1 MLLCVRLVRGCAV
14 NAGLKPALLF
24 YGQCELHLPTRIA
37 SFRSSHVVY
46 LLIIVMATDT
56 KTDSSA
62 YAESSQ
68 PGLNNSTAET
78 VEQVKRATA
87 QGVDKL
93 GYLDKYFGEFYQEYK
108 RPLIALGL
116 IFGLF
121 LSIKLTL
128 AILEAINDVPV
139 LAPLFELIG
148 LLYSGWFVYRYLLKA
163 SNRSELAS
171 EMNVLKD
178 QILGRASQL

>member
-1 MLLCVRLVRGCAV
+1 M
-14 NAGLKPALLF
+14 
-24 YGQCELHLPTRIA
+24 A
-37 SFRSSHVVY
+37 SFRSFPVVY
-46 LLIIVMATDT
+46 LEIIVMTTDT
-56 KTDSSA
+56 KPDSSV

-68 PGLNNSTAET
+68 PNPSDATTDSTAET
-78 VEQVKRATA
+78 VEQVKRVTA
-87 QGVDKL
+87 QVVDKL
-93 GYLDKYFGEFYQEYK
+93 GYLDKYFGEFFQEYK

-116 IFGLF
+116 FFGLF

-128 AILEAINDVPV
+128 AVLEAINDVPV

-148 LLYSGWFVYRYLLKA
+148 LLYSGWFVYRYMLKA

-171 EMNVLKD
+171 EMNALKD

>member
-1 MLLCVRLVRGCAV
+1 
-14 NAGLKPALLF
+14 
-24 YGQCELHLPTRIA
+24 
-37 SFRSSHVVY
+37 
-46 LLIIVMATDT
+46 MATDT

-68 PGLNNSTAET
+68 PGLNNSAENSTAET
-78 VEQVKRATA
+78 VELVKRATA
-87 QGVDKL
+87 QVVDKL